1 MSIKSNKFSPS
12 NESFRKSKAQSRKY
26 ILNEGTKFIITEAY
40 NTARTN
46 LIFALSQ
53 TKNKVIYF
61 TSSSPSEGKSTTCL
75 NMAITLASTG
85 AKVLL
90 IDLDLRKP
98 VLHALLKLQ
107 NSVGSSTI
115 LSGMCTVS
123 EAICKNVRPNL
134 DLIPSGPIPPN
145 PAELLASP
153 NTGKL
158 IEVLRTHYDYIL
170 IDTPPVNIVTDSQLL
185 NNYVAGSIF
194 IIRDGYTRHTE
205 IQKALNQIKLAN
217 GRVLGFIKTACQVSG
232 GSGHYYKNSYY
243 NYNYSYSEPADDK
256 DLTNR

>member
-1 MSIKSNKFSPS
+1 MSIRNIKKSTSRDTL
-12 NESFRKSKAQSRKY
+12 RKSKSQSRKY

-46 LIFALSQ
+46 LVFALSQ
-53 TKNKVIYF
+53 TKNKAISF
-61 TSSSPSEGKSTTCL
+61 TSSSPAEGKSTTCL

-98 VLHALLKLQ
+98 VLHSLLKL
-107 NSVGSSTI
+107 NRTVGSSTI

-145 PAELLASP
+145 PAELLSSP

-185 NNYVAGSIF
+185 NNYIAGTVF
-194 IIRDGYTRHTE
+194 IIRDNYTRHTE

-217 GRVLGFIKTACQVSG
+217 GKVLGFIKTACQVSG
-232 GSGHYYKNSYY
+232 GSGYYKNSYY
-243 NYNYSYSEPADDK
+243 NYNYSYSEPAEDK
-256 DLTNR
+256 DLSNR